1 MSSAVEQVDRLLKDS
16 GAVLVRS
23 NTHEV
28 WLLPDG
34 KKFVKAKT
42 PSCHRSGDNQAS
54 ELRKLLGL
62 VDENRGTP
70 GERRER
76 QLKKTQVV
84 PIRTDLSNGPPASG
98 GSLVDLQHI
107 WKANE
112 VTKPVN
118 SLKPTDI
125 FVFGSNIDGIHGRG
139 AAKDAVDHYGAIRY
153 RGQGLQGNAYA
164 IPTRGRHRYID
175 GKHVFDD
182 LSLESIRI
190 YINTFLEVASSRKSL
205 TFYVTAIGCGNA
217 GFTAAQIAP
226 LFQGAPSNCLFD
238 PSWQSFGL
246 PAWASIPRSLRKTVK

>member
-1 MSSAVEQVDRLLKDS
+1 MSSPVEQVDKLLKES
-16 GAVLVRS
+16 GSVLVRS
-23 NTHEV
+23 NKHEV

-34 KKFVKAKT
+34 RKFVRAKT
-42 PSCHRSGDNQAS
+42 PSCPRAGDNQAS

-62 VDENRGTP
+62 VDETRGTP

-76 QLKKTQVV
+76 VVKKTQAVV
-84 PIRTDLSNGPPASG
+84 SRAELSNGPRML
-98 GSLVDLQHI
+98 SLSDLQFV
-107 WKANE
+107 WKAIE
-112 VTKPVN
+112 VVKLVN
-118 SLKPTDI
+118 NLKPTDV

-153 RGQGLQGNAYA
+153 RGHGMQGNAYA

-175 GKHVFDD
+175 GKHIFDD
-182 LSLESIRI
+182 LSLGSIRV
-190 YINTFLEVASSRKSL
+190 YVNTFLDVARSRKAL

-246 PAWASIPRSLRKTVK
+246 PAWASIPR